1 MALLLD
7 SETSELLFRV
17 EGNKQLSSSIKL
29 RNTTENHVAFKVLCT
44 KRRRY
49 GVQPWIEVL
58 PPGGSCEVTV
68 KTQAPRRAPTSL
80 QTWKGRDIFKIQ
92 SVLARP
98 GTTRADAPNLFNTA
112 VAHMI
117 EESKLQVVYTLLQAQ
132 VATLDDHNLRE
143 SLATSEVTNSVVKN
157 QHKDLQVDEP
167 GSNIEA
173 SESQVIQI
181 SVRDRNINRVGG
193 LILMCFIGTFVV
205 VVSYYLMKQ
214 TCSLIW
220 TLTESMVMLM
230 MKMVMK
236 LVSESIEDWVA
247 KTVICVF
254 MSIVYKYEER
264 LRHIMLRVWDQVL
277 GLNFIQIL
285 TN

>member
-7 SETSELLFRV
+7 SETSELMFRL
-17 EGNKQLSSSIKL
+17 EGNKELSSSIKL

-49 GVQPWIEVL
+49 GVQPWIGVL
-58 PPGGSCEVTV
+58 SPGGSCEVTV
-68 KTQAPRRAPTSL
+68 KTQAPRRAPTSM
-80 QTWKGRDIFKIQ
+80 QTWQGRDIFKIQ
-92 SVLARP
+92 SVFARP
-98 GTTRADAPNLFNTA
+98 GTTKEDAPNLFNTA

-117 EESKLQVVYTLLQAQ
+117 EESKLQVVYTLPQAQ
-132 VATLDDHNLRE
+132 VATLDAHNLRE
-143 SLATSEVTNSVVKN
+143 SLATSEV
-157 QHKDLQVDEP
+157 DEP
-167 GSNIEA
+167 GSIVEA
-173 SESQVIQI
+173 TASQEIQI
-181 SVRDRNINRVGG
+181 SVRDRNIIRVGG
-193 LILMCFIGTFVV
+193 LILMCFIGIFIV

-230 MKMVMK
+230 MKMVTK

-277 GLNFIQIL
+277 GLTNREIEFIQIL

>member
-1 MALLLD
+1 MGLLLD
-7 SETSELLFRV
+7 CETSELMFRL

-44 KRRRY
+44 KRRQY
-49 GVQPWIEVL
+49 GVQPWIGVL
-58 PPGGSCEVTV
+58 SPGGSCEVTV
-68 KTQAPRRAPTSL
+68 KTQAPRRAPTSM
-80 QTWKGRDIFKIQ
+80 QTWQGRDIFKIQ

-98 GTTRADAPNLFNTA
+98 GTTKEDAPNLFNTA

-117 EESKLQVVYTLLQAQ
+117 EESKLQVVYTLPQAQ
-132 VATLDDHNLRE
+132 VATFDAHNLRG
-143 SLATSEVTNSVVKN
+143 SLATSK
-157 QHKDLQVDEP
+157 VDEP
-167 GSNIEA
+167 GSIVEA
-173 SESQVIQI
+173 SPSQVIQI

-193 LILMCFIGTFVV
+193 WILMCFIGTFIV

-220 TLTESMVMLM
+220 TLMESMVMLM
-230 MKMVMK
+230 MKMVTK

-254 MSIVYKYEER
+254 MSFVYKYEER

-277 GLNFIQIL
+277 GLTNREIMFIEIL

>member
-143 SLATSEVTNSVVKN
+143 SLATSEV
-157 QHKDLQVDEP
+157 DEP